1 MEKKLKT
8 IDVVKAYNVLSK
20 AKYQKL
26 QEMDMIKVWKIQRKL
41 KNEALDFEEAK
52 KDAEDKLLP
61 EGFMEEYQ
69 KALVYE
75 STLKKGELGL
85 PMTKQEYSA
94 FIAKLQK
101 CNALIKKALEEL
113 ENKEISVDFD
123 PISEIAFTNLMS
135 SNEWTFEDA
144 DAISFII
151 E

>member
-101 CNALIKKALEEL
+101 CNTLIKKALEEL
-113 ENKEISVDFD
+113 ENKEVSIDFD

>member
-1 MEKKLKT
+1 
-8 IDVVKAYNVLSK
+8 
-20 AKYQKL
+20 
-26 QEMDMIKVWKIQRKL
+26 
-41 KNEALDFEEAK
+41 
-52 KDAEDKLLP
+52 
-61 EGFMEEYQ
+61 
-69 KALVYE
+69 
-75 STLKKGELGL
+75 
-85 PMTKQEYSA
+85 MTKQEYSA

>member
-26 QEMDMIKVWKIQRKL
+26 RNEDMIKVWRIQQKL
-41 KNEALDFEEAK
+41 KHYALEFDEAK

-61 EGFMEEYQ
+61 EDFMKEYQ

-75 STLKKGELGL
+75 SKMKKGELGL
-85 PMTKQEYSA
+85 PMTAQEHSA
-94 FIAKLQK
+94 FIVKLQK
-101 CNALIKKALEEL
+101 CNTLIKKALEEL
-113 ENKEISVDFD
+113 ENKEVSIDFD
-123 PISEIAFTNLMS
+123 TISEIAFAELMS

-144 DAISFII
+144 DVISFII